1 MGKVFHSVST
11 GQWGPELGL
20 WHTAGTVLFGAHTVP
35 IQAAGPPQESTECD
49 PQAGDSKSGGV
60 PLGLQQPWEEKFGP
74 SLTPRTAYAK
84 GIKDIENSCILKF
97 QNSISSSGQLNLSN
111 VVIQMALGFSVPF
124 PTSRNISLYSH
135 FSHRLCLS
143 RQIKTL
149 SARLNSQWKV
159 HI

>member
-1 MGKVFHSVST
+1 MVSCSVS
-11 GQWGPELGL
+11 GHGEGL
-20 WHTAGTVLFGAHTVP
+20 SQCQHWPVRP
-35 IQAAGPPQESTECD
+35 RAGPLAHCRNCSVWRSYCPNSGCRS
-49 PQAGDSKSGGV
+49 PAGEHRVRS
-60 PLGLQQPWEEKFGP
+60 PGLQQPWEEKFGP

-149 SARLNSQWKV
+149 SARLNSQ
-159 HI
+159 